1 MSIKPLASRMT
12 EPSNG
17 IVRGLIAEIATGG
30 HMASSTEGERELCK
44 KANIRKTK
52 GK

>member
-1 MSIKPLASRMT
+1 MT

-44 KANIRKTK
+44 KAQNILAKSIISERRKR
-52 GK
+52 